1 MRKLIAILSLIV
13 AFAGCDR
20 QQDGFSDLNVNID
33 GAIKTTISVS
43 VDETRSRAMAGV
55 DSADGVFDN
64 DVLNSDDVTMRYIL
78 QIYID
83 GEKAIKYVEYSDEPS
98 VAFTPDLVPH
108 RNYKFVVWADV
119 VTKSSDAPTFSDV
132 DNHYNTSDLT
142 NITLKGDWNAMDESR
157 DAFTGFTTV
166 TDFVGKDNITINL
179 TRPFAKLRI
188 VATDKASATRI
199 PAYGK
204 VTYTTSHRVAFDATT
219 GKSAAASLAGKIHS
233 YTIGTYTQNTDTEYT
248 IFSDYFFAEEDI
260 ISLTFALYEDEA
272 MTKII
277 NKQYTVNDVQVQRN
291 RLSTIKGKILSG
303 GEVVTDGIARIG
315 SIQYKTLQAA
325 FDAVKTGET
334 IVLLK
339 NLAKPDGRKDGNY
352 AYTLNHGYAFTLDL
366 NGKTITTNNQNETMF
381 KIVSNTSVTIKNGSL
396 NLVSENLPK
405 REYQAL
411 PSGLKYYQGEAKNG
425 ANDRSTGAKS
435 VVYCNGGNISMN
447 DVKIE
452 GGEFGGTNTIE
463 VHNGSGT
470 FNKVNINLMYGC
482 GIYGGSGS
490 TTTLTGCN
498 IKLTGV
504 YYPSLQS
511 ACFAVDG
518 GTMTVNS
525 GTYELIS
532 NGEYIEGGSKGGSV
546 GMIKNGGGTLTLNGG
561 THKASWHLEYQDNS
575 YNPQKQHGL
584 FYMSADSGKSAT
596 LNVKSGVAFSPIYF
610 GYEANG
616 HAFIESGGGNTA
628 MVLNG
633 TSYTSGYDF
642 AIWQS
647 AEQSGSGINVT
658 YTIR

>member
-1 MRKLIAILSLIV
+1 MRNLFAILTLVV
-13 AFAGCDR
+13 ALVGCDKSH
-20 QQDGFSDLNVNID
+20 DENGGLNVSID
-33 GAIKTTISVS
+33 GAVTTTINVS
-43 VDETRSRAMAGV
+43 VDEASSRAVAGE
-55 DSADGVFDN
+55 DSAVGVFDN
-64 DVLNSDDVTMRYIL
+64 GILDSDDVTMRYIM
-78 QIYID
+78 QIFID
-83 GEKAIKYVEYSDEPS
+83 GEQATKYIEYSDGES
-98 VAFTPDLVPH
+98 VAFNPELVPN
-108 RNYKFVVWADV
+108 RDYKFVVWADV
-119 VTKSSDAPTFSDV
+119 VTKDSGAKEFSNV
-132 DNHYNTSDLT
+132 DNHYNTGDLT

-157 DAFTGFTTV
+157 DAFTGFAEE
-166 TDFVGKDNITINL
+166 DNFACDHNVNINL

-277 NKQYTVNDVQVQRN
+277 NEQYTVNDVQVQRN

-325 FDAVKTGET
+325 FDAVKPGET

-381 KIVSNTSVTIKNGSL
+381 KIESNTSVTIKNGSL

-525 GTYELIS
+525 GTYELIG

-561 THKASWHLEYQDNS
+561 THKASWHLEYRDNS

-584 FYMSADSGKSAT
+584 FYMYADSGKSAT

-610 GYEANG
+610 GYEAN
-616 HAFIESGGGNTA
+616 HAFVESGGGNTA

-633 TSYTSGYDF
+633 TRYTSGYDF

-647 AEQSGSGINVT
+647 AAQSGSGINVT